1 MSLPCTHKRY
11 SLGTADSY
19 IKQKLFVTASV
30 IKQEVLVGV
39 STALTEIKTE
49 ISLPIFIKEINNHNF
64 QITLSSDFVTQA
76 FIFFG
81 FFKLCGKI

>member
-1 MSLPCTHKRY
+1 M
-11 SLGTADSY
+11 TA
-19 IKQKLFVTASV
+19 TV

-49 ISLPIFIKEINNHNF
+49 ISLTIFIKEINNHNL
-64 QITLSSDFVTQA
+64 QITLSLDFVTQA

-81 FFKLCGKI
+81 FFKL